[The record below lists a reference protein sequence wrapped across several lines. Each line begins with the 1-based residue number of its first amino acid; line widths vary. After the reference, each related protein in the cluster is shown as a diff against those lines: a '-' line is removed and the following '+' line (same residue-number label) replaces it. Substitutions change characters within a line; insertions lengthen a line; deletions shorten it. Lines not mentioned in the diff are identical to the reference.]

1 MDEEFRDKAEL
12 ALAPIG
18 WSPSSVF
25 MPSSDVN
32 NGERSK
38 EQTNHGLSLAD
49 EQDFRERA
57 MLAIAPL
64 RVVSLS
70 DYSGELSTDVGRV
83 DEVSEKNLSKK
94 VETSPNNEDPSKE
107 NVTNLADTSK
117 KGGNQDNEPVQNLCV
132 SKPQWSDSS
141 WMIHYKDLVEY
152 KSEFGHCKVPR
163 GYKSNPQLAKL
174 VAKQHACLR
183 NHQASR
189 NKPTTT
195 MTTFEPQTFPLE
207 SRTTFPYKLFSML
220 ESCSSNDKPAITW
233 LPHGR
238 AFTIIDK
245 DKFMA
250 EIAPLYFSQTQFRSF
265 LRQLGLWGFTR

>member
-1 MDEEFRDKAEL
+1 MINANNYLTRLEHLWSLLTAVIKNGRHITSTLRTMDEEFRDKAEL

-57 MLAIAPL
+57 LLAIAPL

-132 SKPQWSDSS
+132 SKPQWLDSS

-152 KSEFGHCKVPR
+152 KSEFEHCKVPR

-174 VAKQHACLR
+174 VAKRHACLR

-195 MTTFEPQTFPLE
+195 MTTFSAT
-207 SRTTFPYKLFSML
+207 
-220 ESCSSNDKPAITW
+220 
-233 LPHGR
+233 
-238 AFTIIDK
+238 
-245 DKFMA
+245 
-250 EIAPLYFSQTQFRSF
+250 APLP
-265 LRQLGLWGFTR
+265 TRFGS